1 MTKVC
6 DENSVDGQINSLCKQ
21 CCHCQISLKR
31 NHKTIK
37 CLLCKIKSCIS
48 YAGLSN
54 NPNTK
59 YICQSFYHC
68 KNCRREIFSF
78 QGIDN
83 TEFENL
89 MQAPTHIAKLL
100 NKANENEV
108 DWPNETF
115 SPNCKYRSVEWF
127 SKTYSKNRSF
137 TLDIIHYN
145 VRSLPKNRKNIEEL
159 LLNLTKKPDIIAITE
174 TKLNNNNIAK
184 TQLNDYDLINCNSL
198 TKA

>member
-1 MTKVC
+1 MTKIC
-6 DENSVDGQINSLCKQ
+6 DENSVDRQINSLCKQ

-48 YAGLSN
+48 CAGLSN
-54 NPNTK
+54 NLNTK
-59 YICQSFYHC
+59 YICQSFYYC
-68 KNCRREIFSF
+68 KNCRGEIFPF

-89 MQAPTHIAKLL
+89 MQTPTYTAKLL
-100 NKANENEV
+100 NTANENEV

-127 SKTYSKNRSF
+127 SKTLFKESF
-137 TLDIIHYN
+137 FY
-145 VRSLPKNRKNIEEL
+145 P
-159 LLNLTKKPDIIAITE
+159 
-174 TKLNNNNIAK
+174 
-184 TQLNDYDLINCNSL
+184 
-198 TKA
+198 